1 MKIVILDGYTLN
13 PGDLSWD
20 ALKALG
26 DVEIYERS
34 NPTEVLERATGASI
48 LLTNKTPLGK
58 HILEQLPGVKF
69 ISLLATGYNVV
80 DVKFAAEKGIVVSN
94 VPGYGTASV
103 VQMTFAL
110 LLEFCLHVQRH
121 SDAVTEGRWSAS
133 KDFCFWDYPLIELQ
147 NKTLGIIGFG
157 DIGQK
162 VADVATAFGMQI
174 VAHSR
179 TQSDQSHRKNFK
191 WATLEKLLQ
200 QADVVTIHS
209 PLTPETTGL
218 INKQTL
224 QLMKPSAFLINTS
237 RGQIIIDQDLADALN
252 NGTIAGA
259 GIDVLSAEP
268 PPADNPLLKAL
279 GDVEIYERSNPTE
292 VLERATGASI
302 LLTNKTPLGKHILEQ
317 LPGVKFISLLATG
330 YNVVDVKFAAEKGIV
345 VSNVPGYGTASV
357 VQMTFALLLEFC
369 LHVQRH
375 SDAVTEGR
383 WSASKDFCFWDYPLI
398 ELQNK
403 TLGIIGFGDI
413 GQKVADVATAFGMQ
427 IVAHSRTQSDQSHRK
442 NFKWATLEKLLQQAD
457 VVTIHSPL
465 TPETTGL
472 INKQTLQLMKPSAF
486 LINTSR
492 GQIIIDQDLADALNN
507 GTIAGAGIDVL
518 SAEPPPA
525 DNPLLKAKNCIITP
539 HISWATKE
547 ARARLLDIATNN
559 VKAFL
564 EGKAVN
570 LVN

>member
-1 MKIVILDGYTLN
+1 MKIVVLDGYTLN

-34 NPTEVLERATGASI
+34 NPAEVLERATGADI

-58 HILEQLPGVKF
+58 DILEQLPVVKF

-80 DVKFAAEKGIVVSN
+80 DVQFAKQKGIVVSN

-121 SDAVTEGRWSAS
+121 SDAVAAGRWSSS
-133 KDFCFWDYPLIELQ
+133 KDFCFWDYPLVELQ
-147 NKTLGIIGFG
+147 DKTLGIIGFG
-157 DIGQK
+157 DIGKK
-162 VADVATAFGMQI
+162 VADVASAFGMQI
-174 VAHSR
+174 VANSR
-179 TQSDQSHRKNFK
+179 TQSDQGHRKNFK
-191 WATLEKLLQ
+191 WVTLDELLR
-200 QADVVTIHS
+200 QADVVSIHS

-237 RGQIIIDQDLADALN
+237 RGPIIVDQDLADALF

-268 PPADNPLLKAL
+268 P
-279 GDVEIYERSNPTE
+279 T
-292 VLERATGASI
+292 
-302 LLTNKTPLGKHILEQ
+302 
-317 LPGVKFISLLATG
+317 
-330 YNVVDVKFAAEKGIV
+330 
-345 VSNVPGYGTASV
+345 
-357 VQMTFALLLEFC
+357 
-369 LHVQRH
+369 
-375 SDAVTEGR
+375 
-383 WSASKDFCFWDYPLI
+383 
-398 ELQNK
+398 
-403 TLGIIGFGDI
+403 
-413 GQKVADVATAFGMQ
+413 
-427 IVAHSRTQSDQSHRK
+427 
-442 NFKWATLEKLLQQAD
+442 
-457 VVTIHSPL
+457 
-465 TPETTGL
+465 
-472 INKQTLQLMKPSAF
+472 
-486 LINTSR
+486 
-492 GQIIIDQDLADALNN
+492 
-507 GTIAGAGIDVL
+507 
-518 SAEPPPA
+518 A

-547 ARARLLDIATNN
+547 ARARLLDIAVNN

-570 LVN
+570 VVNA

>member
-1 MKIVILDGYTLN
+1 MKIVVLDGYTLN

-34 NPTEVLERATGASI
+34 NPAEVLERATGADI

-58 HILEQLPGVKF
+58 DILEQLPVVKF

-80 DVKFAAEKGIVVSN
+80 DVQFAKQKGIVVSN

-121 SDAVTEGRWSAS
+121 SDAVAAGRWSSS
-133 KDFCFWDYPLIELQ
+133 KDFCFWDYPLVELQ
-147 NKTLGIIGFG
+147 DKTLGIIGFG
-157 DIGQK
+157 DIGKK
-162 VADVATAFGMQI
+162 VADVASAFGMQI
-174 VAHSR
+174 VANSR
-179 TQSDQSHRKNFK
+179 TQSDQGHRKNFK
-191 WATLEKLLQ
+191 WVTLDELLR
-200 QADVVTIHS
+200 QADVVSIHS

-237 RGQIIIDQDLADALN
+237 RGPIIVDQDLADALN

-268 PPADNPLLKAL
+268 P
-279 GDVEIYERSNPTE
+279 T
-292 VLERATGASI
+292 
-302 LLTNKTPLGKHILEQ
+302 
-317 LPGVKFISLLATG
+317 
-330 YNVVDVKFAAEKGIV
+330 
-345 VSNVPGYGTASV
+345 
-357 VQMTFALLLEFC
+357 
-369 LHVQRH
+369 
-375 SDAVTEGR
+375 
-383 WSASKDFCFWDYPLI
+383 
-398 ELQNK
+398 
-403 TLGIIGFGDI
+403 
-413 GQKVADVATAFGMQ
+413 
-427 IVAHSRTQSDQSHRK
+427 
-442 NFKWATLEKLLQQAD
+442 
-457 VVTIHSPL
+457 
-465 TPETTGL
+465 
-472 INKQTLQLMKPSAF
+472 
-486 LINTSR
+486 
-492 GQIIIDQDLADALNN
+492 
-507 GTIAGAGIDVL
+507 
-518 SAEPPPA
+518 A

-547 ARARLLDIATNN
+547 ARARLLDIAVNN

-570 LVN
+570 VVNA

>member
-1 MKIVILDGYTLN
+1 MKIVVLDGYTLN

-34 NPTEVLERATGASI
+34 NPAEVLERATGADI

-58 HILEQLPGVKF
+58 DILEQLPVVKF

-80 DVKFAAEKGIVVSN
+80 DVQFAKQKGIVVSN

-121 SDAVTEGRWSAS
+121 SDAVAAGRWSSS
-133 KDFCFWDYPLIELQ
+133 KDFCFWDYPLVELQ
-147 NKTLGIIGFG
+147 DKTLGIIGFG
-157 DIGQK
+157 DIGKK
-162 VADVATAFGMQI
+162 VADVASAFGMQI
-174 VAHSR
+174 VANSR
-179 TQSDQSHRKNFK
+179 TQSDQGHRKNFK
-191 WATLEKLLQ
+191 WVTLDELLR
-200 QADVVTIHS
+200 QADVVSIHS

-237 RGQIIIDQDLADALN
+237 RGPIIVDQDLADALN

-268 PPADNPLLKAL
+268 P
-279 GDVEIYERSNPTE
+279 T
-292 VLERATGASI
+292 
-302 LLTNKTPLGKHILEQ
+302 
-317 LPGVKFISLLATG
+317 
-330 YNVVDVKFAAEKGIV
+330 
-345 VSNVPGYGTASV
+345 
-357 VQMTFALLLEFC
+357 
-369 LHVQRH
+369 
-375 SDAVTEGR
+375 
-383 WSASKDFCFWDYPLI
+383 
-398 ELQNK
+398 
-403 TLGIIGFGDI
+403 
-413 GQKVADVATAFGMQ
+413 
-427 IVAHSRTQSDQSHRK
+427 
-442 NFKWATLEKLLQQAD
+442 
-457 VVTIHSPL
+457 
-465 TPETTGL
+465 
-472 INKQTLQLMKPSAF
+472 
-486 LINTSR
+486 
-492 GQIIIDQDLADALNN
+492 
-507 GTIAGAGIDVL
+507 
-518 SAEPPPA
+518 A

-547 ARARLLDIATNN
+547 ARARLLDIAVNN

-570 LVN
+570 VVNK